1 MFSKNKNISIKD
13 GIILLIL
20 VGMIL
25 ILPWGIL
32 QLFGHTW
39 KSVTWQDTTDIAML
53 EWSGA
58 FFNVFLFLLLVEQFR
73 SSKRLMFIFIACG
86 FLAMGIMNFFYA
98 LASPGTESATW
109 IFLFSM
115 LLGGMLFAFSI
126 PFRNVESKFD
136 LFRVIIRYII
146 PTVLLVVVAI
156 WVNTS
161 LKQLL
166 PHIITSKGR
175 ISLFGQLLFIIP
187 CIFFFFTAQM
197 WLHEYIK
204 NKDRVSLLFAM
215 ITLIYPQ
222 MILLIKGADTWG
234 IAWWMMHIILFL
246 NVLIACIYMLVLSI
260 YRSLVWKL
268 MLSLGLAFSFT
279 VLLASSIIQS
289 YSKKQYNKYFQLHL
303 HEKNKLLLS
312 ECESVLTFAN
322 YALETITVDALTFF
336 DSSQEEF
343 EMEVK
348 KYFFKQHEQWKNYN
362 FEYGFIPQDGDIISF
377 NKNGINNHLLETNII
392 EKFRKKLIND
402 LDASPQITNRKS
414 LNLTSEKSNISSSLH
429 GLNNIDSSNDWHCFY
444 YDAHKQGW
452 FFTTGVPYY
461 KRKTKGI
468 FFTSVNLSS
477 IVNSK
482 IIKPIDNSNSNG
494 CIIFDQ
500 DSGKV
505 ICSIMPGKAH
515 KTKDNSFDKE
525 NLKSNNILRK
535 LIASTIDV
543 QGSGRIMLVNMKG
556 EHYFISAIPLNN
568 LNWKIL
574 TMVNIK
580 NFPTQKVTNKY
591 FFVAVGMLTL
601 LWGFVFLLLLL
612 HLQLSKPLNRLL
624 NATKELDHG
633 NFDVN
638 VEISDHSE
646 LGTIAQAFNHMIYNI
661 KKSYSD
667 LDKTIQHRTE
677 ALEEVKKANIAKVTF
692 FQNISH
698 ELRTPM
704 HGVLSFA
711 RLGVKLNIDKHPE
724 KINKYFKNINS
735 SAERLMIMIDSI
747 MDLAKLESGHMTFH
761 FHTKNIVAPLQQIE
775 DEFKAALLEKEI
787 KFSIIASDDDIIVN
801 YDFEMI
807 CRVYRNLI
815 SNALKMSE
823 KGSTIKIELTKED
836 KHARVVVSDEGPG
849 IPEEEIKEIFEKFV
863 QAGAGKKR
871 GGTGLGLAICR
882 EIIIAHNGEIW
893 AQNNDK
899 KGASFIFTIPL
910 TGEEKNK

>member
-25 ILPWGIL
+25 LFPWGIL

-73 SSKRLMFIFIACG
+73 SSKRLMFIFMACG

-126 PFRNVESKFD
+126 PFRKVESKFD
-136 LFRVIIRYII
+136 LFRVLIQYII
-146 PTVLLVVVAI
+146 PTVLLVIVAI

-166 PHIITSKGR
+166 PHIMTSKGR

-215 ITLIYPQ
+215 VTLIYPQ

-268 MLSLGLAFSFT
+268 ILSLGLAFSFT

-289 YSKKQYNKYFQLHL
+289 YSKKQHNKYFQLHL
-303 HEKNKLLLS
+303 HEKNKLLLLK
-312 ECESVLTFAN
+312 CESVLTFAN
-322 YALETITVDALTFF
+322 YALKTVAGDALIFPDT
-336 DSSQEEF
+336 SQGEF
-343 EMEVK
+343 ETEVK
-348 KYFFKQHEQWKNYN
+348 KYFIKQHKQWKDYN
-362 FEYGFIPQDGDIISF
+362 FEYGFIPQNGNVISF
-377 NKNGINNHLLETNII
+377 DQNGMKDQLLQTNII
-392 EKFRKKLIND
+392 NDFRKKLINY
-402 LDASPQITNRKS
+402 LDPPTPTTSTKN
-414 LNLTSEKSNISSSLH
+414 LNLNLNTEKSNILSSLE
-429 GLNNIDSSNDWHCFY
+429 LNNIDSSNDWHCFY
-444 YDAHKQGW
+444 YDTHKHGW

-482 IIKPIDNSNSNG
+482 IITPIDSKKSNG

-500 DSGKV
+500 DSRKV
-505 ICSIMPGKAH
+505 ICNIMPGTALPNK
-515 KTKDNSFDKE
+515 KNSFNKE
-525 NLKSNNILRK
+525 NLKSNTILRK
-535 LIASTIDV
+535 LIASTIDI
-543 QGSGRIMLVNMKG
+543 QGSGRRMLVNMKG

-568 LNWKIL
+568 LNWNIL

-580 NFPTQKVTNKY
+580 NFPTQKITNKY
-591 FFVAVGMLTL
+591 FFIAVGMLTL

-633 NFDVN
+633 NFDIN
-638 VEISDHSE
+638 VEISDNSE
-646 LGTIAQAFNHMIYNI
+646 LGTISKAFNHMIYNM

-677 ALEEVKKANIAKVTF
+677 ALQEVKKANLAKVTF
-692 FQNISH
+692 FQNVSH

-711 RLGVKLNIDKHPE
+711 RLGLKLNIDKHPE

-747 MDLAKLESGHMTFH
+747 MDLAKFESGHMTFH
-761 FHTKNIVAPLQQIE
+761 FHNKNITPPLHQIE
-775 DEFKAALLEKEI
+775 DEFKAALIEKDI
-787 KFSIIASDDDIIVN
+787 KLTIIPPNEAIIAH

-807 CRVYRNLI
+807 SRVYRNLI

-823 KGSTIKIELTKED
+823 KGSTITIEITKD
-836 KHARVVVSDEGPG
+836 DDYAKVIVSDEGPG
-849 IPEEEIKEIFEKFV
+849 IPEEEIKQIFEKFV

-882 EIIIAHNGEIW
+882 EIISAHNGEIW

-899 KGASFIFTIPL
+899 NGASFIFTLPL
-910 TGEEKNK
+910 GLTKQ